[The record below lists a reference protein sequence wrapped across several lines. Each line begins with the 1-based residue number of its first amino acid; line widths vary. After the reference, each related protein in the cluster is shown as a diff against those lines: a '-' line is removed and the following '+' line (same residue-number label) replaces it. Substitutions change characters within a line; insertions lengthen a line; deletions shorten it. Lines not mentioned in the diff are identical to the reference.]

1 MIEELHRGSVYLF
14 KDMTQYTGIYSCA
27 VPGQGSLSHRDN
39 YLMSQPPNMF
49 SHVMF
54 WDIVPKT
61 KCPKRSGVED

>member
-39 YLMSQPPNMF
+39 YLMSQLLNML
-49 SHVMF
+49 SHVPF

-61 KCPKRSGVED
+61 RCPKRFGVED